1 MPCGESSRA
10 SWAWAACCTLNLMMM
25 RPIFTAFGEQV
36 KPKDGAKGAGGAGVL
51 RVGYMV
57 HYLIDLE
64 PDTWRDWA
72 KKNGLA

>member
-1 MPCGESSRA
+1 
-10 SWAWAACCTLNLMMM
+10 MMM